1 MRDLPASGSPAV
13 LFSFFE
19 EQEALVSG
27 MWRQVW
33 QISLLCSF
41 IFCLNL
47 IHILKKQEE
56 ETLAPLRNVVAD
68 GSRTIFSL
76 SLSPNK
82 GNTHKYTLLDVN
94 QEDEY

>member
-1 MRDLPASGSPAV
+1 MAQGVADFPAV
-13 LFSFFE
+13 FFHI
-19 EQEALVSG
+19 LCVS
-27 MWRQVW
+27 
-33 QISLLCSF
+33 IK
-41 IFCLNL
+41 

-94 QEDEY
+94 QEDEN

>member
-1 MRDLPASGSPAV
+1 MAPGVADCPAV
-13 LFSFFE
+13 FFHI
-19 EQEALVSG
+19 LSVS
-27 MWRQVW
+27 
-33 QISLLCSF
+33 IK
-41 IFCLNL
+41 

-94 QEDEY
+94 QEDEN